1 MRQINDAGLKLI
13 SQWEGL
19 YLTAYHGAADRPG
32 LLTIGYGHTA
42 AAGPP
47 VVKAGMKVTKKQA
60 EDILRN
66 DLSKVE
72 QHVQD
77 MVKVDLNDNQFATI
91 VSFVFNCG
99 EANFAKSSLLKKLNK
114 GDYAS
119 VPTELMKWTKANGV
133 QVQGLANRRA
143 AEAGLW
149 AKGAFVASQYVEP
162 EPAKVETS
170 TTGADAARAVGG
182 TVAVGTAASQV
193 VSAITGPVA
202 DHVEQVKQVVDTG
215 GEVIDVTKKVVTVA
229 PEGFWQSTLAF
240 VQSPK
245 FLAVALIIVI
255 AAWGVTFYLRKR
267 KEKEMAV

>member
-77 MVKVDLNDNQFATI
+77 MVKVPLNDNQFATL

-99 EANFAKSSLLKKLNK
+99 EANFAKSSMLKKLNN
-114 GDYAS
+114 GDYGS
-119 VPTELMKWTKANGV
+119 VPAELMKWTKANGV

-149 AKGAFVASQYVEP
+149 VKGAFVASQYVKP
-162 EPAKVETS
+162 EPVAPAPSTPLET
-170 TTGADAARAVGG
+170 TARTVGVATG
-182 TVAVGTAASQV
+182 VGTAASQV

-215 GEVIDVTKKVVTVA
+215 GEVLDVTKRVVTVA
-229 PEGFWQSTLAF
+229 PEGFWQSALAF

-245 FLAVALIIVI
+245 FLAIALVVI
-255 AAWGVTFYLRKR
+255 CLAWGATYLLRKR
-267 KEKEMAV
+267 KEKEAAA